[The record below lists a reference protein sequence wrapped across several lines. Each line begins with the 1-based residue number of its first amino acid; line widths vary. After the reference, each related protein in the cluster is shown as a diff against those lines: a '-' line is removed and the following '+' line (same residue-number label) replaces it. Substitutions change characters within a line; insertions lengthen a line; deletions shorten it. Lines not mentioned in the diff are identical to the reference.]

1 MAIPLTGDWTR
12 PAPDQA
18 DGRNAV
24 LTNRGEAA
32 LLLIRLER
40 LWPVLTAAD
49 RAYVGPMLQDLA
61 RQAGE
66 GV

>member
-40 LWPVLTAAD
+40 LWPALSAAD
-49 RAYVGPMLQDLA
+49 RDYIAPAIERLA
-61 RQAGE
+61 SEARGR
-66 GV
+66 G